1 MPLELHRNR
10 RDHGY
15 SSCDRRDD
23 PDRPN
28 HQDRL
33 ARLRRDA
40 DHGRE
45 PVDPSSEPS
54 RNAPASHSEW
64 HWSHAD
70 FPARDDPDRSS
81 YVAQSCRRD
90 AAFPVKRRKDYC
102 LGADRPVVAF
112 LALKQKDYYPG
123 ADRPD
128 AELV

>member
-1 MPLELHRNR
+1 MRLGWHQNR
-10 RDHGY
+10 RDPDC
-15 SSCDRRDD
+15 SSGVRRDD

-33 ARLRRDA
+33 ARLRRGA

-54 RNAPASHSEW
+54 RNAPASHLELHS
-64 HWSHAD
+64 SHVD

-112 LALKQKDYYPG
+112 PALKQKDYYPG